1 MATSQQPYPF
11 DDAWKSS
18 VDRSGFEWMAYC
30 ESASL
35 VKRYIRTRLRDG
47 KDAAVAEF
55 EDTCELYGKN
65 GAQGAAR
72 VARIREHFQLIWA
85 NERES
90 LKAKV
95 LEEDAL
101 PKAA

>member
-11 DDAWKSS
+11 DDAWKAS

-30 ESASL
+30 ESANL
-35 VKRYIRTRLRDG
+35 VKRYIRTRLQEG
-47 KDAAVAEF
+47 KDAAVEEF
-55 EDTCELYGKN
+55 EATCDLYSKQ
-65 GAQGAAR
+65 ALGAAR
-72 VARIREHFQLIWA
+72 VARIREQFQLIWTY
-85 NERES
+85 ERES
-90 LKAKV
+90 LKARV

>member
-11 DDAWKSS
+11 DDAWKAS
-18 VDRSGFEWMAYC
+18 VDRSSFEWMAYC

-35 VKRYIRTRLRDG
+35 VKRYIRTRLRGG

-85 NERES
+85 NEREA

>member
-1 MATSQQPYPF
+1 
-11 DDAWKSS
+11 
-18 VDRSGFEWMAYC
+18 MAYC

-55 EDTCELYGKN
+55 EETCELYGKN
-65 GAQGAAR
+65 AAQGAAR
-72 VARIREHFQLIWA
+72 VARIREHFQLIWT
-85 NERES
+85 NEREA

-95 LEEDAL
+95 LEEGTL
-101 PKAA
+101 PKVA